1 MAVTMFVCRENMQ
14 LNHVWA
20 NLSGAVGGFFPPS
33 YFFFLPETKV
43 KAQNKAYQTSCQHR
57 GNSRQRKRRVHSRGT
72 TCIHRPDSIVSN
84 TESRFI
90 QLIFAIVC
98 YDRKQR
104 RAKSRIHGALNNEEP
119 VRHQVT
125 AYFGVMLQMD
135 I

>member
-1 MAVTMFVCRENMQ
+1 M
-14 LNHVWA
+14 
-20 NLSGAVGGFFPPS
+20 SGQIYHGRLAGFFPPS
-33 YFFFLPETKV
+33 FFFFFPETKV

-57 GNSRQRKRRVHSRGT
+57 GNGRQRKRRVHSRGT

-104 RAKSRIHGALNNEEP
+104 RAKSGIHGALNNEER
-119 VRHQVT
+119 VCHQVT
-125 AYFGVMLQMD
+125 AYFSVMLQMD
-135 I
+135 ISRNCNQFLKK

>member
-1 MAVTMFVCRENMQ
+1 M
-14 LNHVWA
+14 
-20 NLSGAVGGFFPPS
+20 SGQIYHGRLAGFFPPS
-33 YFFFLPETKV
+33 FFFFFPETKV

-57 GNSRQRKRRVHSRGT
+57 GNGRQRKRRVHSRGT

-104 RAKSRIHGALNNEEP
+104 RAKSRIHGALNNEER
-119 VRHQVT
+119 VCHQVT
-125 AYFGVMLQMD
+125 AYFGVMLDASLLLLMQ
-135 I
+135 

>member
-1 MAVTMFVCRENMQ
+1 MAVTMFVCHESCLGKSVR
-14 LNHVWA
+14 
-20 NLSGAVGGFFPPS
+20 GGWRVFF
-33 YFFFLPETKV
+33 FFFLPETKV

-57 GNSRQRKRRVHSRGT
+57 GNGRQRKRRVRNRGT
-72 TCIHRPDSIVSN
+72 TCIHRPDIIVSN

-98 YDRKQR
+98 YDRKQM
-104 RAKSRIHGALNNEEP
+104 RAKSEMHGALNNEEP
-119 VRHQVT
+119 IHHQVT